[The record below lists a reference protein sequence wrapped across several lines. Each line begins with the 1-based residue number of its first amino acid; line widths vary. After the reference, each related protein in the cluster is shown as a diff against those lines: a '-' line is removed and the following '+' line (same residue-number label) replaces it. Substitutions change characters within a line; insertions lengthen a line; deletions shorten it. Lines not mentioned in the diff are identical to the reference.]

1 MFAIP
6 ILFEDTLLG
15 VLTLCGQQP
24 FYFGPDDR
32 DLLDSFVAQAAVAI
46 RNARL
51 YQEAEKRQQRLETLV
66 AVAQR
71 LTRGLDLPTVLNAIA
86 EATALVFEGEAGFRV
101 LEGELVRVGATP
113 GALEAM
119 RRSAYQSGNPSA
131 GVWRRVAKPS
141 SPRILRLRSG
151 SSPNTGQRLRG
162 SGLVP

>member
-1 MFAIP
+1 MY
-6 ILFEDTLLG
+6 
-15 VLTLCGQQP
+15 GQQP
-24 FYFGPDDR
+24 FYFGPDDC

-101 LEGELVRVGATP
+101 LEGESWCAWGRPQEPLRPCDG
-113 GALEAM
+113 
-119 RRSAYQSGNPSA
+119 SAYQSGNPSA
-131 GVWRRVAKPS
+131 GVWRRVAKP
-141 SPRILRLRSG
+141 
-151 SSPNTGQRLRG
+151 
-162 SGLVP
+162 